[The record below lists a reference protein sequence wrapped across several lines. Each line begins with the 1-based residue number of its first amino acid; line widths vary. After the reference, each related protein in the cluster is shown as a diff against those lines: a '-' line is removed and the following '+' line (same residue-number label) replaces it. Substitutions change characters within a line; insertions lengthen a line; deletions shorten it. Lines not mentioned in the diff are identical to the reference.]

1 MLEDRQDYSF
11 IEKGGLDYTSKERF
25 QYYDLGIKEIIQETA
40 EARSLIFDI
49 AGELLPLFEYESG
62 QFLTF
67 KIPFDGVDLVRCYSL
82 ASSPFLGEPHR
93 VTVKKIPGGRVSYW
107 MNERLRIGDCLRVM
121 PPLGRFVLGRDRGN
135 GNDIYL
141 FSGGSGITPVISIL
155 KTALVSSG
163 RRIRF
168 LYANRDRESIIFRDD
183 LDQLQ
188 RAYEDRLKLVH
199 RLDVIDG
206 FLTREVVWEFIDGQ
220 EEADFYMCGPGPF
233 MDIVEGTLVEAGIPG
248 ERIFIERFLSP
259 PDPEAVVEEGDSK
272 QGEIPESITVD
283 LYGTEHQLD
292 YTEGMT
298 ILQTGFRSGINPPF
312 SCESGFCAA
321 CRARL
326 LEGEVH
332 MLNNE
337 VLSEAELSEGYV
349 LTCQSIPTTKVCSVR
364 YE

>member
-11 IEKGGLDYTSKERF
+11 IEKGGFDYTSKERF
-25 QYYDLGIKEIIQETA
+25 QYYDLGIKGIIQETA

-49 AGELLPLFEYESG
+49 AEELLPLFEYESG

-67 KIPFDGVDLVRCYSL
+67 KIPVDGVDLVRCYSL
-82 ASSPFLGEPHR
+82 ASSPILGEPHR

-107 MNERLRIGDCLRVM
+107 MNERLQIGDRLRVM
-121 PPLGRFVLGRDRGN
+121 PPLGKFVLGRDRGD

-155 KTALVSSG
+155 KTALVSSE

-168 LYANRDRESIIFRDD
+168 LYANRDTESIIFRDD

-188 RAYEDRLKLVH
+188 RAYADRLKLVH

-206 FLTREVVWEFIDGQ
+206 FLTREVVREFIEGQ
-220 EEADFYMCGPGPF
+220 EKADFYMCGPGPF

-248 ERIFIERFLSP
+248 ERILIERFLSP
-259 PDPEAVVEEGDSK
+259 PDPDEVVEEGDGK
-272 QGEIPESITVD
+272 QGEIPESISVD
-283 LYGTEHQLD
+283 LYGMEHQLD

-298 ILQTGFRSGINPPF
+298 ILQTGFRAGINPPF

-337 VLSEAELSEGYV
+337 VLSESELSEGYV
-349 LTCQSIPTTKVCSVR
+349 LTCQSIPTTEVCSVR

>member
-1 MLEDRQDYSF
+1 MSEDRQDYSF
-11 IEKGGLDYTSKERF
+11 IEQGGLDYTSRERF
-25 QYYDLGIKEIIQETA
+25 QYYDLRIKGIIQETA
-40 EARSLIFDI
+40 DARSFIFDI
-49 AGELLPLFEYESG
+49 AEELLPLFEYQSG

-67 KIPFDGVDLVRCYSL
+67 KIPFEGMDLVRCYSL
-82 ASSPFLGEPHR
+82 ASSPILGEPHR
-93 VTVKKIPGGRVSYW
+93 VTVKKISGGRVSHW
-107 MNERLRIGDCLRVM
+107 MNERLQIGDRLKVM
-121 PPLGRFVLGRDRGN
+121 PPLGKFVLGGERGD

-163 RRIRF
+163 RRVRF

-188 RAYEDRLKLVH
+188 RAYPDRLRLVH

-206 FLTREVVWEFIDGQ
+206 FLTRAVVREFIDGQ
-220 EEADFYMCGPGPF
+220 EESDFYMCGPGPF
-233 MDIVEGTLVEAGIPG
+233 MDIVEETLAEAGIRR
-248 ERIFIERFLSP
+248 EKIFIERFLSP
-259 PDPEAVVEEGDSK
+259 PDPEEVIAEGDGK

-298 ILQTGFRSGINPPF
+298 ILQTGFRAGINPPF

-337 VLSEAELSEGYV
+337 VLSDSELRQGYV
-349 LTCQSIPTTKVCSVR
+349 LTCQSLPTTRVCSVR